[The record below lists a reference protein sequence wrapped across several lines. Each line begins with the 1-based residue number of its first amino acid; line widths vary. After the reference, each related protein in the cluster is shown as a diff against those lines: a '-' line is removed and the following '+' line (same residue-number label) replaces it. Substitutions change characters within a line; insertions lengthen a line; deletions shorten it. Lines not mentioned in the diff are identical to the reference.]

1 VFVGAAIGAITFLLV
16 VLPISRLRRVPSTP
30 QTTIAVAAGPA
41 DVPVTLAPD
50 PVADDEAQVD
60 SHGLPHVPFGVFL
73 APAAIVTL
81 IYGRRLIDLYL
92 AYMAGA

>member
-1 VFVGAAIGAITFLLV
+1 MRRTPSANIATLPGAM
-16 VLPISRLRRVPSTP
+16 
-30 QTTIAVAAGPA
+30 AVAAGPA
-41 DVPVTLAPD
+41 DVPVVLTSDPAAEEKPD
-50 PVADDEAQVD
+50 ADAY
-60 SHGLPHVPFGVFL
+60 GLPHVPFGVFL